1 LEGFNSRFKITG
13 DNVTA
18 IMTDGLALR
27 NIILLGPFVGQRLI
41 MLNSMDNISNWHYP
55 SPFALYR

>member
-41 MLNSMDNISNWHYP
+41 MLNSMDNISN
-55 SPFALYR
+55 